1 MQQHLSTTAS
11 TDSAIHI
18 QEKTGPCCHDLSMFI
33 PLLAFGFLKIW
44 LAGFFQDHTVVDQ
57 ILFQDGACRLVL
69 PSSCKP
75 EGPTYMYPYT
85 DAAGRLFELLSRR
98 ALRVPSWRSASQAL
112 ALLGWLR
119 CQCLL
124 TATEQVQ
131 DSLGK
136 LTFLDLRLNGSI
148 LRSEALASLLEG
160 VQALQGCMFCNRSE
174 AFCCDQ
180 LCDQI

>member
-1 MQQHLSTTAS
+1 MRIKLEEHHPLQLIGMCHGDGLFLRFRSDYQGHDRQLTANATSVHNLHL
-11 TDSAIHI
+11 
-18 QEKTGPCCHDLSMFI
+18 
-33 PLLAFGFLKIW
+33 
-44 LAGFFQDHTVVDQ
+44 FFTCKVDQ
-57 ILFQDGACRLVL
+57 IRNEACRLVL

-85 DAAGRLFELLSRR
+85 DAVGRLFELLSPR

-112 ALLGWLR
+112 ALLGQLR

-131 DSLGK
+131 DSLRK
-136 LTFLDLRLNGSI
+136 LIFLDLCLNGSI
-148 LRSEALASLLEG
+148 LRSEALARLLEG
-160 VQALQGCMFCNRSE
+160 VQALQGCMLCNRSE

>member
-1 MQQHLSTTAS
+1 MGQ
-11 TDSAIHI
+11 
-18 QEKTGPCCHDLSMFI
+18 
-33 PLLAFGFLKIW
+33 
-44 LAGFFQDHTVVDQ
+44 
-57 ILFQDGACRLVL
+57 CRLVL

-131 DSLGK
+131 DSLRK
-136 LTFLDLRLNGSI
+136 LIFLDLCLNGSI